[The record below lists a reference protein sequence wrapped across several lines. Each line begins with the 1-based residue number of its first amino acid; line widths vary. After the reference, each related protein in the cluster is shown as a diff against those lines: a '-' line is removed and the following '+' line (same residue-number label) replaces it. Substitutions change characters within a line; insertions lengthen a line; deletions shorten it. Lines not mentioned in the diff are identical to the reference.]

1 MKWRFTRLRSMLDNC
16 SCNFAPVGHLSAL
29 ATSESSDA
37 RTLVSL
43 SPLARPSR
51 RGSSKKTGPCP
62 GGTCPGRVRVCV
74 RADTAWCPGCVR
86 GVCPGR
92 TWAPLPPPRPEMPA
106 PLLSQSP
113 NPDVST
119 ATAASGEAVS
129 GWGAFT
135 SSWSISGLS
144 AATILV
150 SSSFGS
156 TSSHGRPCSSST
168 RLSMDCGGT
177 SLSGRRAAVRMR
189 ASRGRRMQSCSE
201 EPRAVTLKGDTQQV
215 SCYHCQT
222 SSLHAC
228 HQCDTLTTHCKHGVQ
243 LARSRRGRAKPKTD
257 LVGWAAGNRECGK
270 ASEAQ
275 WVEGKPAIAWP
286 YVPANDIYIGHCDDH
301 RTALMPA

>member
-16 SCNFAPVGHLSAL
+16 SCNFAPVYKL
-29 ATSESSDA
+29 
-37 RTLVSL
+37 
-43 SPLARPSR
+43 
-51 RGSSKKTGPCP
+51 
-62 GGTCPGRVRVCV
+62 
-74 RADTAWCPGCVR
+74 
-86 GVCPGR
+86 
-92 TWAPLPPPRPEMPA
+92 
-106 PLLSQSP
+106 
-113 NPDVST
+113 
-119 ATAASGEAVS
+119 
-129 GWGAFT
+129 
-135 SSWSISGLS
+135 WSISGLS

-275 WVEGKPAIAWP
+275 
-286 YVPANDIYIGHCDDH
+286 CDDH
-301 RTALMPA
+301 RTAMMPARANVRETHSKRGRVCV

>member
-62 GGTCPGRVRVCV
+62 RGGTCPGRVRVCV

-92 TWAPLPPPRPEMPA
+92 TWAPLPPRPEMPA

-135 SSWSISGLS
+135 SSGASPVSALPPSLSPAPS
-144 AATILV
+144 AALHPTAAPAALPQGCLWTAEALR
-150 SSSFGS
+150 FLG
-156 TSSHGRPCSSST
+156 GGLQCGCERAEGGGCS
-168 RLSMDCGGT
+168 RV
-177 SLSGRRAAVRMR
+177 RR
-189 ASRGRRMQSCSE
+189 S
-201 EPRAVTLKGDTQQV
+201 
-215 SCYHCQT
+215 
-222 SSLHAC
+222 
-228 HQCDTLTTHCKHGVQ
+228 
-243 LARSRRGRAKPKTD
+243 LARSR
-257 LVGWAAGNRECGK
+257 
-270 ASEAQ
+270 
-275 WVEGKPAIAWP
+275 
-286 YVPANDIYIGHCDDH
+286 
-301 RTALMPA
+301 